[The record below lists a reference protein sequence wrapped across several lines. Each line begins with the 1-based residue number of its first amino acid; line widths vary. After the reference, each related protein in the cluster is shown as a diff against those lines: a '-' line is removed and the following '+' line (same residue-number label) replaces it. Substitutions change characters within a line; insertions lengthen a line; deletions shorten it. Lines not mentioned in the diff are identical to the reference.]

1 MRLLGFNQALAGICA
16 VVGIFSVSAY
26 ATVETKN
33 VVVRVMERTGDKL
46 FEEKL
51 RYPASFDA
59 VPKVKALTPLVISF
73 DVLSND
79 TALPLDQAFVS
90 FQHTETKAEVALPAQ
105 NTKNSGS
112 YKLDVSRKVF
122 RQNFGSVP
130 GVYNVALVL
139 GSFAEGGLFYELGN
153 VHMVAGNKAKLK
165 EPKATY
171 GPKPEIQH
179 RFAEPQKM
187 PNILF
192 SLLFTGLA
200 VAPLVALLGVWGRL
214 GVNLQKL
221 QLEPV
226 GSVAFMGLVAAYMA
240 LAVAYWVGLKL
251 FPTLGCALVLSLP
264 TYLTGQ
270 YALSK
275 RIVQN
280 I

>member
-1 MRLLGFNQALAGICA
+1 MRLLGFNRALAGLCA
-16 VVGIFSVSAY
+16 VAGVFGISAY
-26 ATVETKN
+26 AAVETKN

-51 RYPASFDA
+51 TYPASFDA

-73 DVLSND
+73 DVLAND
-79 TALPLDQAFVS
+79 TALVLDQAVVS
-90 FQHTETKAEVALPAQ
+90 FQHTETKAEVALPARAAK
-105 NTKNSGS
+105 TPA

-122 RQNFGSVP
+122 RQNFGSAP
-130 GVYNVALVL
+130 GIYNVALVL
-139 GSFAEGGLFYELGN
+139 GSFAEGGLIYELGN

-179 RFAEPQKM
+179 RFSEPQKM

-200 VAPLVALLGVWGRL
+200 VAPFVALLGVWGRL

-221 QLEPV
+221 QLESAGLV
-226 GSVAFMGLVAAYMA
+226 TFMGLVSAYMA
-240 LAVAYWVGLKL
+240 LAVAYWIGLKL

-270 YALSK
+270 YALS
-275 RIVQN
+275 RRVVQST
-280 I
+280 

>member
-1 MRLLGFNQALAGICA
+1 MRLLGLNQVLAGLC
-16 VVGIFSVSAY
+16 VVAGIFGIA
-26 ATVETKN
+26 ADGAVEIKN

-51 RYPASFDA
+51 QYPASFDA
-59 VPKVKALTPLVISF
+59 VPKVKALSPLVISF
-73 DVLSND
+73 DVLTND
-79 TALPLDQAFVS
+79 TTLPLDQAFVS
-90 FQHTETKAEVALPAQ
+90 FQHTETKAEVALPART
-105 NTKNSGS
+105 TKNSGS

-130 GVYNVALVL
+130 GIYNVALVL
-139 GSFAEGGLFYELGN
+139 GSFTEGGLFYKLGN
-153 VHMVAGNKAKLK
+153 VHMVASNKTKLK
-165 EPKATY
+165 EPKVTY
-171 GPKPEIQH
+171 GSKPEIQH

-192 SLLFTGLA
+192 SLLFTGLT
-200 VAPLVALLGVWGRL
+200 VVPFVALLAAWGRL
-214 GVNLQKL
+214 GVNLKKL
-221 QLEPV
+221 QLEPM